1 LQARLLAFI
10 KYENNITMKNKSLSP
25 TKGLQAA
32 VQRLEEVRQQVKQ
45 LPVQPDQLSEVTE
58 KIFLIEEELQAG
70 LEKLSRQN
78 DELISLLSH
87 ELLTPL
93 TLIQGPL
100 HLLATERLGSLSEEG
115 QYLLKVAVK
124 NADHLVRLVREL
136 LTFKRIE
143 SGQLKLLRQ
152 SCNAAELM
160 KQAATMVQLKAE
172 QAGVILSIE
181 PIHLAIWV
189 DPDHTL
195 LILVHLLSNAIKFSS
210 PGCRVCLTA
219 SPFQED
225 DSQQTFVLFQVK
237 DRGMGIPPDQLEAV
251 FDCFQQVDSSDS
263 RPKGGLGLGLALC
276 RQIVQQQG
284 GRLWAKSALGVG
296 STFFFTLPVLDVDRP
311 QLTWWVEIQTNVPRC
326 TYYFGPFENAK
337 EARLSQVG
345 YLEDLLEEKAR
356 GITVEIKQCQPEK
369 LTIFDEEETKL
380 ISREG
385 IEQYINK

>member
-1 LQARLLAFI
+1 M
-10 KYENNITMKNKSLSP
+10 NNKSFPPQKRLQTAFQSLEVVWQLVSQSP
-25 TKGLQAA
+25 AQS
-32 VQRLEEVRQQVKQ
+32 E
-45 LPVQPDQLSEVTE
+45 QLSEV
-58 KIFLIEEELQAG
+58 IEQLSSIREELKLG
-70 LEKLSRQN
+70 LDELARQN

-124 NADHLVRLVREL
+124 NTDHLVRLVREL
-136 LTFKRIE
+136 LTFKRME

-160 KQAATMVQLKAE
+160 KQAAKMVQLKAE

-189 DPDHTL
+189 DPDHTI

-210 PGCRVCLTA
+210 PGCRVCLSA
-219 SPFQED
+219 SLFKEEKD
-225 DSQQTFVLFQVK
+225 NQQAEFVLFQVK
-237 DRGMGIPPDQLEAV
+237 DRGMGIPADQLEAV
-251 FDCFQQVDSSDS
+251 FDCFQQVDRSDS

-284 GRLWAKSALGVG
+284 GRLWAESTMGVG
-296 STFFFTLPVLDVDRP
+296 STFFFTLPVLNLNR
-311 QLTWWVEIQTNVPRC
+311 QGLTWWVEIQTNIPRC
-326 TYYFGPFENAK
+326 IYYFGPFESAK

-356 GITVEIKQCQPEK
+356 GITVEIKQCQPEN
-369 LTIFDEEETKL
+369 LTIFEEETKL
-380 ISREG
+380 VSHGG
-385 IEQYINK
+385 IDP

>member
-1 LQARLLAFI
+1 M
-10 KYENNITMKNKSLSP
+10 ENKSLSP
-25 TKGLQAA
+25 QKRLQAA
-32 VQRLEEVRQQVKQ
+32 VESLEEVRQKVNQ
-45 LPVQPDQLSEVTE
+45 LPAQSQQLSEVIE
-58 KIFLIEEELQAG
+58 KLSLIGEELRVG

-160 KQAATMVQLKAE
+160 KQAAKIVQLKAE

-189 DPDHTL
+189 DPEYTL

-219 SPFQED
+219 SPFQEHD
-225 DSQQTFVLFQVK
+225 YQQTEFVLFQVK
-237 DRGMGIPPDQLEAV
+237 DRGMGIPPDQLEEV
-251 FDCFQQVDSSDS
+251 FNCFQQVDSSDS

-284 GRLWAKSALGVG
+284 GRLWAQSVLGVG
-296 STFFFTLPVLDVDRP
+296 STFFFTLPVLNVNR
-311 QLTWWVEIQTNVPRC
+311 QELTWWVEIQTNIPRC
-326 TYYFGPFENAK
+326 IYYFGPFENAK

-345 YLEDLLEEKAR
+345 YLEDLLAEKAR
-356 GITVEIKQCQPEK
+356 GITVEIKQCQPEN
-369 LTIFDEEETKL
+369 LTIFEEEETKL
-380 ISREG
+380 VSPRG
-385 IEQYINK
+385 IDQ